1 MPQQAHPYFLL
12 TGNDMVTGI
21 RDIMYTAPVIPVIT
35 IDNVNDAVPLAEC
48 LVKAGLRVLEI
59 TLRTPAA
66 LEAITLIRSAFPDAI
81 TGAGTVINP
90 ATLEQALAAGA
101 DFIVSPGATPALLD
115 AALASGVPILP
126 GVNTPSEI
134 MALLD
139 RGITAMKFFP
149 AEAAGGLPML
159 SALAGPLP
167 QALFC
172 PTGGIKPAN
181 ANDYLALENVACVGG
196 TWLTTKP
203 LMAAKDWAGIG
214 KLAAEAAL
222 FGQH

>member
-1 MPQQAHPYFLL
+1 MPQKVLQYFLQ
-12 TGNDMVTGI
+12 TENDMSLHI

-35 IDNVNDAVPLAEC
+35 IDHAEDALPLADC
-48 LVKAGLRVLEI
+48 LVKAGLKVLEI

-66 LEAITLIRSAFPDAI
+66 LEAISLISKAFPEAI
-81 TGAGTVINP
+81 TGAGTIINP
-90 ATLEQALAAGA
+90 ATLDQALAAGA

-134 MALLD
+134 MVLLD

-149 AEAAGGLPML
+149 AEAAGGVPML
-159 SALAGPLP
+159 SSIAGPLP

-172 PTGGIKPAN
+172 PTGGIKPGN
-181 ANDYLALENVACVGG
+181 ARDYLALGNVACVGG
-196 TWLTTKP
+196 TWLTTRP
-203 LMAAKDWAGIG
+203 LMDAKNWTEIG
-214 KLAAEAAL
+214 RLASEAARL
-222 FGQH
+222 RQD